1 MSGIVPLKALINK
14 IVTAKFS
21 KGVFIKYGVGGVAKY
36 RGGSEIFQTSLGGGS
51 KIFRTIK
58 GVGQKF
64 FARVDLNCKTALE
77 RQFSPK
83 KSKFSA
89 LRANSTILSKNITLL
104 HFLHVI
110 ETHAYISNLFSHKNM
125 YCLGP
130 GYSRKGT
137 LESDLKNLG
146 GGSKI
151 FQTTSGGGSKI
162 FYTLKGVGQKFFRMS
177 SRKICD
183 PPHPVLNEHSLNCIL
198 PSFQRCIF

>member
-1 MSGIVPLKALINK
+1 M
-14 IVTAKFS
+14 
-21 KGVFIKYGVGGVAKY
+21 
-36 RGGSEIFQTSLGGGS
+36 
-51 KIFRTIK
+51 
-58 GVGQKF
+58 GQKF

-146 GGSKI
+146 GWVKKILDHLGGWVKI
-151 FQTTSGGGSKI
+151 FLHPQGGGSKI
-162 FYTLKGVGQKFFRMS
+162 FSHVVSKNLR
-177 SRKICD
+177 
-183 PPHPVLNEHSLNCIL
+183 PPPTPYLMNT
-198 PSFQRCIF
+198 P

>member
-1 MSGIVPLKALINK
+1 MVLLLIS
-14 IVTAKFS
+14 FE
-21 KGVFIKYGVGGVAKY
+21 GVFIKYGVGGRKIQ
-36 RGGSEIFQTSLGGGS
+36 GGAEIFQTSLGGGS
-51 KIFRTIK
+51 KFFRTIK

-64 FARVDLNCKTALE
+64 FARVDLTAKQLWSDNFH
-77 RQFSPK
+77 QK

-162 FYTLKGVGQKFFRMS
+162 FYTLKGVGQKNFRMS

-183 PPHPVLNEHSLNCIL
+183 PPTPYLMNT
-198 PSFQRCIF
+198 P

>member
-1 MSGIVPLKALINK
+1 M
-14 IVTAKFS
+14 
-21 KGVFIKYGVGGVAKY
+21 
-36 RGGSEIFQTSLGGGS
+36 
-51 KIFRTIK
+51 
-58 GVGQKF
+58 GQKF

-146 GGSKI
+146 GGQK
-151 FQTTSGGGSKI
+151 F
-162 FYTLKGVGQKFFRMS
+162 FRPPRGVGQKFFTP
-177 SRKICD
+177 SRGWVKNFFACRLEKFAT
-183 PPHPVLNEHSLNCIL
+183 PPTPYLMNT
-198 PSFQRCIF
+198 P